1 MQKWFKIL
9 ILPFLVLFLLAG
21 TAMAVNITIYDGRG
35 YNGTGTGFE
44 IGETE
49 PGMINSL
56 DWDLQAFLYEGTTST
71 LSMGGGF
78 NFTHGAPGASYYEID
93 RYSSGDIFLDI
104 TGDAKYG
111 ESATGLRN
119 GYDIV
124 IDVDWDGL
132 TYDVYSIYN
141 DNGLENVLGY
151 NAPGSNPWRYNPLN
165 GNGTQI
171 DDASGEFKVLNNMFG
186 YKYYATG
193 FDLAFLGMDQEF
205 IAHFTMGCGNDN
217 LMGSTAPVPEPATM
231 LLLGTGLIGLAGVT
245 RRKII
250 KK

>member
-21 TAMAVNITIYDGRG
+21 SAMAVNITIYDGRG
-35 YNGTGTGFE
+35 YYGQGTGFE
-44 IGETE
+44 KEETE

-71 LSMGGGF
+71 LSMGGGYHF
-78 NFTHGAPGASYYEID
+78 ID
-93 RYSSGDIFLDI
+93 GFGGMKSGDIFLDV
-104 TGDAKYG
+104 TGDATYG
-111 ESATGLRN
+111 TDGVSLQN
-119 GYDIV
+119 GYDFV
-124 IDVDWDGL
+124 IDVNWSADSYNIYTLSNADNL
-132 TYDVYSIYN
+132 VDVINYN
-141 DNGLENVLGY
+141 R
-151 NAPGSNPWRYNPLN
+151 PGSSPWQYTGGGAGESVVGSGRFSFFDDGTGGYRYY
-165 GNGTQI
+165 
-171 DDASGEFKVLNNMFG
+171 V
-186 YKYYATG
+186 TG
-193 FDLAFLGMDQEF
+193 FDLSFLDTYGYEF
-205 IAHFTMGCGNDN
+205 TAHFTMECGNDN